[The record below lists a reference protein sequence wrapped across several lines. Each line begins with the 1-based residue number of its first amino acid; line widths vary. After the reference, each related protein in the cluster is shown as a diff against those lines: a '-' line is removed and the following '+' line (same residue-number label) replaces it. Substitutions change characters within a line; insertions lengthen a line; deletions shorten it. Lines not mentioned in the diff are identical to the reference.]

1 MDFFKK
7 FKEYTRKVNEIEYS
21 ISNNKKEFIEI
32 YERNLAL
39 EKEIVQRTQ
48 ELDQANKAFLTL
60 KHVWELLNSAEPL
73 SSVLQKLVNSLH
85 GEMGYIN
92 STILQLCNDEKGKY
106 YKVKAYSDSPILKK
120 LENFLAEKNIDIH
133 EYHLKYDKNML
144 ITQALEERNI
154 LSSQAYL
161 EVINSLLYDFTPEN
175 REEINKLG
183 VSKSIICIPLYPSN
197 VPFGVMMIF
206 SPRSEV
212 TDKELNFLTLFAN
225 QVEMAITIANLF
237 ETLKKEAVTD
247 SLTELYNRRYF
258 NQALQKEAERAQRL
272 HQPFSLISLDL
283 DYLKKIN
290 DTYGHFFGDLAIK
303 TIANILKKNARS
315 IDVPARL
322 GGEEFSVLLPGVDSS
337 GAMIAAER
345 IRAAIEAQEL
355 DTIGHITASV
365 GVGTFPEHSIKL
377 DELLDMTDQAMYKS
391 KINGRNRVTM
401 AKAVDDEAEW
411 HEVAFGAFMDILT
424 KQKVPIPDKI
434 AKEVTSKLKSI
445 NTVETK
451 DTLFSVADTLAQ
463 IYNAH
468 YQRGLTKAKVSMAIE
483 LAKKMELSKEDI
495 DKLKI
500 AMMLY
505 DIGKLMIPEEILN
518 KKEPLTDEEKQKI
531 KEHPLIAA
539 RTILKPITAIADIV
553 PIIEAHHENWDGTG
567 YPQKLS
573 GEDIPIS
580 SQIIL
585 LIDAYFALTQ
595 SRPYRIARS
604 KDEAVEIIRL
614 ESGKK
619 WNEKL
624 VDEFVGLVNEKKQE
638 KNKDQ
643 I

>member
-1 MDFFKK
+1 MDFLKK
-7 FKEYTRKVNEIEYS
+7 IKDYANKVNEIEYS

-60 KHVWELLNSAEPL
+60 KHVWELMNSSEPL
-73 SSVLQKLVNSLH
+73 STVLQKLVNSLH

-106 YKVKAYSDSPILKK
+106 FKVKAFSESPIFSKLK
-120 LENFLAEKNIDIH
+120 EFLSEKNIDIH
-133 EYHLKYDKNML
+133 EYHLKYDPKMI
-144 ITQALEERNI
+144 ITKAMEEKSI
-154 LSSQAYL
+154 LSSREYL
-161 EVINSLLYDFTPEN
+161 ETINTLLYDFKDEQK
-175 REEINKLG
+175 EIINKLG
-183 VSKSIICIPLYPSN
+183 VSKNIIAIPLYPSN
-197 VPFGVMMIF
+197 NPFGVMMVF
-206 SPRSEV
+206 SPREDV
-212 TDKELNFLTLFAN
+212 TDKELNFLSLFAN

-237 ETLKKEAVTD
+237 ENLKKEAVTD

-272 HQPFSLISLDL
+272 HQPFSIISLDL

-290 DTYGHFFGDLAIK
+290 DTYGHFFGDLAIR
-303 TIANILKKNARS
+303 TIADILKKNARS
-315 IDVPARL
+315 IDIPARL

-391 KINGRNRVTM
+391 KINGRNRVTL
-401 AKAVDDEAEW
+401 AKAVDDETEW

-424 KQKVPIPDKI
+424 KQKIPIPDQI
-434 AKEVTSKLKSI
+434 AKEITSKLKSI
-445 NTVETK
+445 NTSETK
-451 DTLFSVADTLAQ
+451 STLFSVADTLAQ
-463 IYNAH
+463 TYNMH
-468 YQRGLTKAKVSMAIE
+468 YKRGLTKAKVSMAID
-483 LAKKMELSKEDI
+483 LARKMELSKEDI

-539 RTILKPITAIADIV
+539 RTILQPISAVADIV

-567 YPQKLS
+567 YPNKLS
-573 GEDIPIS
+573 GDNIPIS

-585 LIDAYFALTQ
+585 LIDSYFALTQ
-595 SRPYRIARS
+595 SRPYRVARS
-604 KDEAVEIIRL
+604 KDEALEIIKL

-624 VDEFVGLVNEKKQE
+624 VEKFVDTINESKQE
-638 KNKDQ
+638 S
-643 I
+643 

>member
-1 MDFFKK
+1 MDLFKK

-21 ISNNKKEFIEI
+21 ISSNKKEFIEI

-60 KHVWELLNSAEPL
+60 KHVWELMNSSEPL

-92 STILQLCNDEKGKY
+92 STILQVCDDEKGKY
-106 YKVKAYSDSPILKK
+106 FKIKAFSQSPILKK
-120 LENFLAEKNIDIH
+120 LIHFLSQKNIEIH
-133 EYHLKYDKNML
+133 EYHLKYDPKML
-144 ITQALEERNI
+144 ITKAIEEKTI
-154 LSSQAYL
+154 LYTKDYL
-161 EVINSLLYDFTPEN
+161 EVINCLLYDFSPEN
-175 REEINKLG
+175 IEVINKLG
-183 VSKSIICIPLYPSN
+183 VSKNVICIPLSPSN
-197 VPFGVMMIF
+197 VPFGVMMVF
-206 SPRSEV
+206 SPRDEV
-212 TDKELNFLTLFAN
+212 TEKELNFLALFAN

-237 ETLKKEAVTD
+237 ENLKKEAVTD

-290 DTYGHFFGDLAIK
+290 DTYGHFFGDLAIR
-303 TIANILKKNARS
+303 TIADILKKNARS

-345 IRAAIEAQEL
+345 IRTAIESQEL

-365 GVGTFPEHSIKL
+365 GVATFPEHSIKL
-377 DELLDMTDQAMYKS
+377 DELLDMADQAMYKS
-391 KINGRNRVTM
+391 KINGRNRVTI
-401 AKAVDDEAEW
+401 ARGSDDEAGW

-434 AKEVTSKLKSI
+434 AKEITSKLKSI
-445 NTVETK
+445 DITDTK

-463 IYNAH
+463 TYNMH
-468 YQRGLTKAKVSMAIE
+468 YKRGITKQKVSLAIE
-483 LAKKMELSKEDI
+483 LARKMELSKEDI
-495 DKLKI
+495 DRLKI

-518 KKEPLTDEEKQKI
+518 KKEPLTDEEKKKI

-539 RTILKPITAIADIV
+539 RKILQPISSIADIV

-567 YPQKLS
+567 YPKKLS
-573 GEDIPIS
+573 GEKIPVS

-595 SRPYRIARS
+595 NRPYRVARS
-604 KDEAVEIIRL
+604 QNEALEIIKL
-614 ESGKK
+614 ETGKK

-624 VDEFVGLVNEKKQE
+624 VDEFVRLMNEHKQP
-638 KNKDQ
+638 K
-643 I
+643 

>member
-1 MDFFKK
+1 VDA
-7 FKEYTRKVNEIEYS
+7 Y
-21 ISNNKKEFIEI
+21 
-32 YERNLAL
+32 LDAL

-60 KHVWELLNSAEPL
+60 KHVWELMNSSEPL

-92 STILQLCNDEKGKY
+92 STILQVCNDEKGKY
-106 YKVKAYSDSPILKK
+106 YKVKAFSESPIFKK
-120 LENFLAEKNIDIH
+120 LIGFLNEKNIDIH
-133 EYHLKYDKNML
+133 EYHLKYDPKML
-144 ITQALEERNI
+144 ITRAIEEKSI
-154 LSSQAYL
+154 LYTKDYL
-161 EVINSLLYDFTPEN
+161 EVINNLLYDFKPEHK
-175 REEINKLG
+175 EMINKLG
-183 VSKSIICIPLYPSN
+183 VSKSVICIPLSPSN
-197 VPFGVMMIF
+197 SPFGVMMVF
-206 SPRSEV
+206 SPREDV

-237 ETLKKEAVTD
+237 ENLKKEAVTD

-290 DTYGHFFGDLAIK
+290 DTYGHFFGDLAIR
-303 TIANILKKNARS
+303 TIADILKKNARS

-391 KINGRNRVTM
+391 KINGRNRVTI
-401 AKAVDDEAEW
+401 AKSADDEAEW

-424 KQKVPIPDKI
+424 KQKVPIPNKI
-434 AKEVTSKLKSI
+434 AKEITSKLKSI
-445 NTVETK
+445 STIETK
-451 DTLFSVADTLAQ
+451 DTLFSVADTIAQ
-463 IYNAH
+463 TYNNH
-468 YQRGLTKAKVSMAIE
+468 YKRGLTKAKVSMAIE
-483 LAKKMELSKEDI
+483 LARKMELTKEDI

-518 KKEPLTDEEKQKI
+518 KKEPLTNEEKQQI

-539 RTILKPITAIADIV
+539 RKILKPITAVADIV

-573 GEDIPIS
+573 GDEIPVS

-595 SRPYRIARS
+595 SRPYRVARS
-604 KDEAVEIIRL
+604 KDEAIEIIRL
-614 ESGKK
+614 EAGKK

-624 VDEFVGLVNEKKQE
+624 VEEFVGLMNEHKQPQ
-638 KNKDQ
+638 D
-643 I
+643 

>member
-1 MDFFKK
+1 M
-7 FKEYTRKVNEIEYS
+7 
-21 ISNNKKEFIEI
+21 
-32 YERNLAL
+32 
-39 EKEIVQRTQ
+39 QRTQ

-60 KHVWELLNSAEPL
+60 KHVWELMNSSEPL

-92 STILQLCNDEKGKY
+92 STILQVCNDDKGKY
-106 YKVKAYSDSPILKK
+106 YKVKAFSESPIFKK
-120 LENFLAEKNIDIH
+120 LIGFLNEKNIDIH
-133 EYHLKYDKNML
+133 EYHLKYDPRML
-144 ITQALEERNI
+144 ITRAIEEKSI
-154 LSSQAYL
+154 LYTKDYL
-161 EVINSLLYDFTPEN
+161 EVINNLLYDFKPEHK
-175 REEINKLG
+175 EMINKLG
-183 VSKSIICIPLYPSN
+183 VSKSVICIPLSPSN
-197 VPFGVMMIF
+197 SPFGVMMVF
-206 SPRSEV
+206 SPREDV

-237 ETLKKEAVTD
+237 ENLKKEAVTD

-290 DTYGHFFGDLAIK
+290 DTYGHFFGDLAIR
-303 TIANILKKNARS
+303 TIADILKKNARS

-401 AKAVDDEAEW
+401 AKSADDEAEW

-424 KQKVPIPDKI
+424 KQKVPIPNKI
-434 AKEVTSKLKSI
+434 AKEITSKLKSI
-445 NTVETK
+445 STIETK
-451 DTLFSVADTLAQ
+451 DTLFSVADTIAQ
-463 IYNAH
+463 TYNNH
-468 YQRGLTKAKVSMAIE
+468 YKRGLTKAKVSMAIE
-483 LAKKMELSKEDI
+483 LARKMELTKEDI

-505 DIGKLMIPEEILN
+505 DIGKLMIPEKILN
-518 KKEPLTDEEKQKI
+518 KKEPLTDEEKQQI

-539 RTILKPITAIADIV
+539 RKILKPITAVADIV

-573 GEDIPIS
+573 GDEIPVS

-595 SRPYRIARS
+595 SRPYRVARS
-604 KDEAVEIIRL
+604 KDEAIEIIRL
-614 ESGKK
+614 EAGKK

-624 VDEFVGLVNEKKQE
+624 VEEFVGLMNEHKQPQ
-638 KNKDQ
+638 D
-643 I
+643 

>member
-1 MDFFKK
+1 MDLFKK
-7 FKEYTRKVNEIEYS
+7 FKDYTRKVNEIEYS

-60 KHVWELLNSAEPL
+60 KHVWELMNSSEPL

-92 STILQLCNDEKGKY
+92 STILQVCNDDKGKY
-106 YKVKAYSDSPILKK
+106 YKVKAFSESPIFKK
-120 LENFLAEKNIDIH
+120 LIGFLNEKNIDIH
-133 EYHLKYDKNML
+133 EYHLKYDPRML
-144 ITQALEERNI
+144 ITRAIEEKSI
-154 LSSQAYL
+154 LYTKDYL
-161 EVINSLLYDFTPEN
+161 EVINNLLYDFKPEHK
-175 REEINKLG
+175 EMINKLG
-183 VSKSIICIPLYPSN
+183 VSKSVICIPLSPSN
-197 VPFGVMMIF
+197 SPFGVMMVF
-206 SPRSEV
+206 SPREDV

-237 ETLKKEAVTD
+237 ENLKKEAVTD

-290 DTYGHFFGDLAIK
+290 DTYGHFFGDLAIR
-303 TIANILKKNARS
+303 TIADILKKNARS

-355 DTIGHITASV
+355 YTIGHITASV

-401 AKAVDDEAEW
+401 AKSADDEAEW

-424 KQKVPIPDKI
+424 KQKVPIPNKI
-434 AKEVTSKLKSI
+434 AKEITSKLKSI
-445 NTVETK
+445 STIETK
-451 DTLFSVADTLAQ
+451 DTLFSVADTIAQ
-463 IYNAH
+463 TYNNH
-468 YQRGLTKAKVSMAIE
+468 YKRGLTKAKVSMAIE
-483 LAKKMELSKEDI
+483 LARKMELTKEDI

-518 KKEPLTDEEKQKI
+518 KKEPLTDEEKQQI

-539 RTILKPITAIADIV
+539 RKILKPITAVADIV

-573 GEDIPIS
+573 GDEIPVS

-595 SRPYRIARS
+595 SRPYRVARS
-604 KDEAVEIIRL
+604 KDEAIEIIRL
-614 ESGKK
+614 EAGKK

-624 VDEFVGLVNEKKQE
+624 VEEFVGLMNEHKQPQ
-638 KNKDQ
+638 D
-643 I
+643 

>member
-175 REEINKLG
+175 IVEINKLG

-237 ETLKKEAVTD
+237 ENLKKEAVTD

-401 AKAVDDEAEW
+401 AKAMDDEAEW

-468 YQRGLTKAKVSMAIE
+468 YQRGLTKAKVSMAIG

-567 YPQKLS
+567 YPQMLS

>member
-1 MDFFKK
+1 MDLFKK
-7 FKEYTRKVNEIEYS
+7 IKEYTRKVNEIEYS

-60 KHVWELLNSAEPL
+60 KHVWELMNSSEPL
-73 SSVLQKLVNSLH
+73 STVLQKLVNSLH

-92 STILQLCNDEKGKY
+92 STILQVCDDEKGKY
-106 YKVKAYSDSPILKK
+106 YKIRAFSESPIFKK
-120 LENFLAEKNIDIH
+120 LVRFLNEKNMDIY
-133 EYHLKYDKNML
+133 EYHLKYDSSML
-144 ITQALEERNI
+144 ITRAIEEKNI
-154 LSSQAYL
+154 VYSKEYL
-161 EVINSLLYDFTPEN
+161 EVINNLLYDFNDDHKAT
-175 REEINKLG
+175 INKLG
-183 VSKSIICIPLYPSN
+183 VSKNVICIPLFPSN
-197 VPFGVMMIF
+197 NAFGVMMVF
-206 SPRSEV
+206 SPRDEV
-212 TDKELNFLTLFAN
+212 TEKELNFLSLFAN

-237 ETLKKEAVTD
+237 ENLKKEAVTD

-290 DTYGHFFGDLAIK
+290 DTYGHFFGDLAIR
-303 TIANILKKNARS
+303 TISDILKKNARS

-322 GGEEFSVLLPGVDSS
+322 GGEEFSILLPGVDST

-345 IRAAIEAQEL
+345 IRSAIEAQEL

-365 GVGTFPEHSIKL
+365 GVATFPEHSIKL
-377 DELLDMTDQAMYKS
+377 DELLDMADQAMYKS

-401 AKAVDDEAEW
+401 AKNVDDEAEW

-424 KQKVPIPDKI
+424 KQKVPIPNKI
-434 AKEVTSKLKSI
+434 AKEITSKLKSI

-451 DTLFSVADTLAQ
+451 STLFSVADALAQ
-463 IYNAH
+463 TYNNH
-468 YQRGLTKAKVSMAIE
+468 YKRGVTKSKVSMAID
-483 LAKKMELSKEDI
+483 LAKKMELPKENI

-500 AMMLY
+500 AMLLY
-505 DIGKLMIPEEILN
+505 DIGKLMIPDDILN
-518 KKEPLTDEEKQKI
+518 KKTPLTEEEKEKI
-531 KEHPLIAA
+531 EEHPLIAA
-539 RTILKPITAIADIV
+539 RKILQPISAISDIV

-567 YPQKLS
+567 YPNKLS
-573 GEDIPIS
+573 GEEIPVS

-585 LIDAYFALTQ
+585 LIDAYYALTQ
-595 SRPYRIARS
+595 NRPYRVAHTKS
-604 KDEAVEIIRL
+604 EAVEIIKL

-624 VDEFVGLVNEKKQE
+624 VEQFVDLMNESKQ
-638 KNKDQ
+638 Q
-643 I
+643 TR

>member
-1 MDFFKK
+1 MDLFKK
-7 FKEYTRKVNEIEYS
+7 FKDYTRKVNEIEYS

-60 KHVWELLNSAEPL
+60 KHVWELMNSSEPL

-92 STILQLCNDEKGKY
+92 STILQVCNDDKGKY
-106 YKVKAYSDSPILKK
+106 YKVKAFSESPIFKK
-120 LENFLAEKNIDIH
+120 LIGFLNEKNIDIH
-133 EYHLKYDKNML
+133 EYHLKYDPRML
-144 ITQALEERNI
+144 ITRAIEEKSI
-154 LSSQAYL
+154 LYTKDYL
-161 EVINSLLYDFTPEN
+161 EVINNLLYDFKPEHK
-175 REEINKLG
+175 EMINKLG
-183 VSKSIICIPLYPSN
+183 VSKSVICIPLSPSN
-197 VPFGVMMIF
+197 SPFGVMMVF
-206 SPRSEV
+206 SPREDV

-237 ETLKKEAVTD
+237 ENLKKEAVTD

-290 DTYGHFFGDLAIK
+290 DTYGHFFGDLAIR
-303 TIANILKKNARS
+303 TIADILKKNARS

-401 AKAVDDEAEW
+401 AKSADDEAEW

-424 KQKVPIPDKI
+424 KQKVPIPNKI
-434 AKEVTSKLKSI
+434 AKEITSKLKSI
-445 NTVETK
+445 STIETK
-451 DTLFSVADTLAQ
+451 DTLFSVADTIAQ
-463 IYNAH
+463 TYNNH
-468 YQRGLTKAKVSMAIE
+468 YKRGLTKAKVSMAIE
-483 LAKKMELSKEDI
+483 LARKMELTKEDI

-518 KKEPLTDEEKQKI
+518 KKEPLTDEEKQQI

-539 RTILKPITAIADIV
+539 RKILKPITAVADIV

-573 GEDIPIS
+573 GDEIPVS

-595 SRPYRIARS
+595 SRPYRVARS
-604 KDEAVEIIRL
+604 KDEAIEIIRL
-614 ESGKK
+614 EAGKK

-624 VDEFVGLVNEKKQE
+624 VEEFVGLMNEHKQPQ
-638 KNKDQ
+638 D
-643 I
+643 

>member
-1 MDFFKK
+1 MDLFKK

-60 KHVWELLNSAEPL
+60 KHVWELMNSSEPL
-73 SSVLQKLVNSLH
+73 STVLQKLVNSLH

-92 STILQLCNDEKGKY
+92 STILQVCNDEKGKY
-106 YKVKAYSDSPILKK
+106 YRVKAFSESPIFKTIVEL
-120 LENFLAEKNIDIH
+120 LEEKNIDIY
-133 EYHLKYDKNML
+133 EYHLKYDHKML
-144 ITQALEERNI
+144 ITRAIEEKSI
-154 LSSQAYL
+154 LYTGNYL
-161 EVINSLLYDFTPEN
+161 DEINTLLYDFKQEHI
-175 REEINKLG
+175 EGINKLG
-183 VSKSIICIPLYPSN
+183 VSKNIICIPLNPSN
-197 VPFGVMMIF
+197 TPFGVMMVF
-206 SPRSEV
+206 SPREDV
-212 TDKELNFLTLFAN
+212 TDKELNFLSLFAN

-237 ETLKKEAVTD
+237 ENLKKEAVTD

-272 HQPFSLISLDL
+272 HQPFSIISLDL

-290 DTYGHFFGDLAIK
+290 DTYGHFFGDLAIR
-303 TIANILKKNARS
+303 TIADILKKNARS

-345 IRAAIEAQEL
+345 IRAAIEAQPL

-377 DELLDMTDQAMYKS
+377 DELLDLTDQAMYKS
-391 KINGRNRVTM
+391 KINGRNRVTLV
-401 AKAVDDEAEW
+401 KNTDTETEW

-424 KQKVPIPDKI
+424 KQKVPIPNKI
-434 AKEVTSKLKSI
+434 AKEITSKLKSI
-445 NTVETK
+445 STTETK

-463 IYNAH
+463 TYNAH
-468 YQRGLTKAKVSMAIE
+468 YKRGITKSKVSTAIK
-483 LAKKMELSKEDI
+483 LAKKLELSKEDI

-505 DIGKLMIPEEILN
+505 DIGKLLIPEEILN
-518 KKEPLTDEEKQKI
+518 KKEPLTEEEKQKI
-531 KEHPLIAA
+531 KEHPIIAA
-539 RTILKPITAIADIV
+539 RKILQPIGGISDII
-553 PIIEAHHENWDGTG
+553 PIIEAHHENWDGSG
-567 YPQKLS
+567 YPNKLS
-573 GEDIPIS
+573 GGEIPIS

-585 LIDAYFALTQ
+585 LVDAYFALTQ

-604 KDEAVEIIRL
+604 KDEALEIIRL
-614 ESGKK
+614 EAGKK
-619 WNEKL
+619 WSEKL
-624 VDEFVGLVNEKKQE
+624 VDEFVGVLNESKQSR
-638 KNKDQ
+638 
-643 I
+643 

>member
-1 MDFFKK
+1 MDLFKK
-7 FKEYTRKVNEIEYS
+7 FKDYTRKVNEIEYS

-60 KHVWELLNSAEPL
+60 KHVWELMNSSEPL

-92 STILQLCNDEKGKY
+92 STILQVCNDEKGKY
-106 YKVKAYSDSPILKK
+106 YKVKAFSESPIFKK
-120 LENFLAEKNIDIH
+120 LIGFLNEKNIDIH
-133 EYHLKYDKNML
+133 EYHLKYDPKML
-144 ITQALEERNI
+144 ITRAIEEKSI
-154 LSSQAYL
+154 LYTKDYL
-161 EVINSLLYDFTPEN
+161 EVINNLLYDFKPEHK
-175 REEINKLG
+175 EMINKLG
-183 VSKSIICIPLYPSN
+183 VSKSVICIPLSPSN
-197 VPFGVMMIF
+197 SPFGVMMVF
-206 SPRSEV
+206 SPREDV

-237 ETLKKEAVTD
+237 ENLKKEAVTD

-290 DTYGHFFGDLAIK
+290 DTYGHFFGDLAIR
-303 TIANILKKNARS
+303 TIADILKKNARS

-401 AKAVDDEAEW
+401 AKSADDEAEW

-424 KQKVPIPDKI
+424 KQKVPIPNKI
-434 AKEVTSKLKSI
+434 AKEITSKLKSI
-445 NTVETK
+445 STIETK
-451 DTLFSVADTLAQ
+451 DTLFSVADTIAQ
-463 IYNAH
+463 TYNNH
-468 YQRGLTKAKVSMAIE
+468 YKRGLTKAKVSMAIE
-483 LAKKMELSKEDI
+483 LARKMELTKEDI

-505 DIGKLMIPEEILN
+505 DIGKLMIPEKILN
-518 KKEPLTDEEKQKI
+518 KKEPLTDEEKQQI

-539 RTILKPITAIADIV
+539 RKILKPITAVADIV

-573 GEDIPIS
+573 GDEIPVS

-595 SRPYRIARS
+595 SRPYRVARS
-604 KDEAVEIIRL
+604 KDEAIEIIRL
-614 ESGKK
+614 EAGKK

-624 VDEFVGLVNEKKQE
+624 VEEFVGLMNEHKQPQ
-638 KNKDQ
+638 D
-643 I
+643 

>member
-1 MDFFKK
+1 MDFLKK
-7 FKEYTRKVNEIEYS
+7 IKDYANKVNEIEYS

-60 KHVWELLNSAEPL
+60 KHVWELMNSSEPL
-73 SSVLQKLVNSLH
+73 STVLQKLVNSLH

-106 YKVKAYSDSPILKK
+106 FKVKAFSESPIFNKLK
-120 LENFLAEKNIDIH
+120 EFLSEKNIDIH
-133 EYHLKYDKNML
+133 EYHLKYDPKMI
-144 ITQALEERNI
+144 ITKAMEEKSI
-154 LSSQAYL
+154 LSSREYL
-161 EVINSLLYDFTPEN
+161 ETINTLLYDFKDEQK
-175 REEINKLG
+175 EIINKLG
-183 VSKSIICIPLYPSN
+183 VSKNIIAIPLYPSN
-197 VPFGVMMIF
+197 NPFGVMMVF
-206 SPRSEV
+206 SPREDV
-212 TDKELNFLTLFAN
+212 TDKELNFLSLFAN

-237 ETLKKEAVTD
+237 ENLKKEAVTD

-272 HQPFSLISLDL
+272 HQPFSIISLDL

-290 DTYGHFFGDLAIK
+290 DTYGHFFGDLAIR
-303 TIANILKKNARS
+303 TIADILKKNARS
-315 IDVPARL
+315 IDIPARL

-391 KINGRNRVTM
+391 KINGRNRVTL
-401 AKAVDDEAEW
+401 AKAVDDETEW

-424 KQKVPIPDKI
+424 KQKIPIPDQI
-434 AKEVTSKLKSI
+434 AKEITSKLKSI
-445 NTVETK
+445 NTSETK
-451 DTLFSVADTLAQ
+451 STLFSVADALAQ
-463 IYNAH
+463 TYNMH
-468 YQRGLTKAKVSMAIE
+468 YKRGLTKAKVSMAID
-483 LAKKMELSKEDI
+483 LARKMELSKEDI

-539 RTILKPITAIADIV
+539 RTILQPISAVADIV

-567 YPQKLS
+567 YPNKLS
-573 GEDIPIS
+573 GDNIPIS

-585 LIDAYFALTQ
+585 LIDSYFALTQ
-595 SRPYRIARS
+595 SRPYRVARS
-604 KDEAVEIIRL
+604 KDEALEIIKL

-624 VDEFVGLVNEKKQE
+624 VEKFVDTINESKQE
-638 KNKDQ
+638 S
-643 I
+643 

>member
-1 MDFFKK
+1 MDLFKK
-7 FKEYTRKVNEIEYS
+7 FKDYTRKVNEIEYS

-60 KHVWELLNSAEPL
+60 KHVWELMNSSEPL

-92 STILQLCNDEKGKY
+92 STILQVCNDDKGKY
-106 YKVKAYSDSPILKK
+106 YKVKAFSESPIFKK
-120 LENFLAEKNIDIH
+120 LIGFLNEKNIDIH
-133 EYHLKYDKNML
+133 EYHLKYDPKML
-144 ITQALEERNI
+144 ITRAIEEKSI
-154 LSSQAYL
+154 LYTKDYL
-161 EVINSLLYDFTPEN
+161 EVINNLLYDFKPEHK
-175 REEINKLG
+175 EMINKLG
-183 VSKSIICIPLYPSN
+183 VSKSVICIPLSPSN
-197 VPFGVMMIF
+197 SPFGVMMVF
-206 SPRSEV
+206 SPREDV

-237 ETLKKEAVTD
+237 ENLKKEAVTD

-290 DTYGHFFGDLAIK
+290 DTYGHFFGDLAIR
-303 TIANILKKNARS
+303 TIADILKKNARS

-401 AKAVDDEAEW
+401 AKSADDEAEW

-424 KQKVPIPDKI
+424 KQKVPIPNKI
-434 AKEVTSKLKSI
+434 AKEITSKLKSI
-445 NTVETK
+445 STIETK
-451 DTLFSVADTLAQ
+451 DTLFSVADTIAQ
-463 IYNAH
+463 TYNNH
-468 YQRGLTKAKVSMAIE
+468 YKRGLTKAKVSMAIE
-483 LAKKMELSKEDI
+483 LARKMELTKEDI

-518 KKEPLTDEEKQKI
+518 KKEPLTDEEKQQI

-539 RTILKPITAIADIV
+539 RKILKPITAVADIV

-573 GEDIPIS
+573 GDEIPVS

-595 SRPYRIARS
+595 SRPYRVARS
-604 KDEAVEIIRL
+604 KDEAIEIIRL
-614 ESGKK
+614 EAGKK

-624 VDEFVGLVNEKKQE
+624 VEEFVGLMNEHKQPQ
-638 KNKDQ
+638 D
-643 I
+643 

>member
-1 MDFFKK
+1 MDLFKK
-7 FKEYTRKVNEIEYS
+7 FKDYTRKVNEIEYS

-60 KHVWELLNSAEPL
+60 KHVWELMNSSEPL

-92 STILQLCNDEKGKY
+92 STILQVCNDDKGKY
-106 YKVKAYSDSPILKK
+106 YKVKAFSESPIFKK
-120 LENFLAEKNIDIH
+120 LIGFLNKKNIDIH
-133 EYHLKYDKNML
+133 EYHLKYDPRML
-144 ITQALEERNI
+144 ITRAIEEKSI
-154 LSSQAYL
+154 LYTKDYL
-161 EVINSLLYDFTPEN
+161 EVINNLLYDFKPEDK
-175 REEINKLG
+175 EMINKLG
-183 VSKSIICIPLYPSN
+183 VSKSVICIPLSPSN
-197 VPFGVMMIF
+197 SPFGVMMVF
-206 SPRSEV
+206 SPREDV

-237 ETLKKEAVTD
+237 ENLKKEAVTD

-290 DTYGHFFGDLAIK
+290 DTYGHFFGDLAIR
-303 TIANILKKNARS
+303 TIADILKKNARS

-401 AKAVDDEAEW
+401 AKSADDEAEW

-424 KQKVPIPDKI
+424 KQKVPIPNKI
-434 AKEVTSKLKSI
+434 AKEITSKLKSI
-445 NTVETK
+445 STIETK
-451 DTLFSVADTLAQ
+451 DTLFSVADTIAQ
-463 IYNAH
+463 TYNNH
-468 YQRGLTKAKVSMAIE
+468 YKRGLTKTKVSMAIE
-483 LAKKMELSKEDI
+483 LARKMELTKEDI

-505 DIGKLMIPEEILN
+505 DIGKLMIPEKILN
-518 KKEPLTDEEKQKI
+518 KKEPLTDEEKQQI

-539 RTILKPITAIADIV
+539 RKILKPITAVADIV

-573 GEDIPIS
+573 GDEIPVS

-595 SRPYRIARS
+595 SRPYRVARS
-604 KDEAVEIIRL
+604 KDEAIEIIRL
-614 ESGKK
+614 EAGKK

-624 VDEFVGLVNEKKQE
+624 VEEFVGLMNEHKQPQ
-638 KNKDQ
+638 D
-643 I
+643 

>member
-1 MDFFKK
+1 MDLFKK
-7 FKEYTRKVNEIEYS
+7 FKDYTRKVNEIEYS

-60 KHVWELLNSAEPL
+60 KHVWELMNSSEPL

-92 STILQLCNDEKGKY
+92 STILQVCNDDKGKY
-106 YKVKAYSDSPILKK
+106 YKVKAFSESPIFKK
-120 LENFLAEKNIDIH
+120 LIGFLNEKNIDIH
-133 EYHLKYDKNML
+133 EYHLKYDPRML
-144 ITQALEERNI
+144 ITRAIEEKSI
-154 LSSQAYL
+154 LYTKDYL
-161 EVINSLLYDFTPEN
+161 EVINNLLYDFKPEDK
-175 REEINKLG
+175 EMINKLG
-183 VSKSIICIPLYPSN
+183 VSKSVICIPLSPSN
-197 VPFGVMMIF
+197 SPFGVMMVF
-206 SPRSEV
+206 SPREDV

-237 ETLKKEAVTD
+237 ENLKKEAVTD

-290 DTYGHFFGDLAIK
+290 DTYGHFFGDLAIR
-303 TIANILKKNARS
+303 TIADILKKNARS

-401 AKAVDDEAEW
+401 AKSADDEAEW

-424 KQKVPIPDKI
+424 KQKVPIPNKI
-434 AKEVTSKLKSI
+434 AKEITSKLKSI
-445 NTVETK
+445 STIETK
-451 DTLFSVADTLAQ
+451 DTLFSVADTIAQ
-463 IYNAH
+463 TYNNH
-468 YQRGLTKAKVSMAIE
+468 YKRGLTKTKVSMAIE
-483 LAKKMELSKEDI
+483 LARKMELTKEDI

-505 DIGKLMIPEEILN
+505 DIGKLMIPEKILN
-518 KKEPLTDEEKQKI
+518 KKEPLTDEEKQQI

-539 RTILKPITAIADIV
+539 RKILKPITAVADIV

-573 GEDIPIS
+573 GDEIPVS

-595 SRPYRIARS
+595 SRPYRVARS
-604 KDEAVEIIRL
+604 KDEAIEIIRL
-614 ESGKK
+614 EAGKK

-624 VDEFVGLVNEKKQE
+624 VEEFVGLMNEHKQPQ
-638 KNKDQ
+638 D
-643 I
+643 

>member
-1 MDFFKK
+1 MDLFKK
-7 FKEYTRKVNEIEYS
+7 FKDYTRKVNEIEYS

-48 ELDQANKAFLTL
+48 ELDLANKAFLTL
-60 KHVWELLNSAEPL
+60 KHVWELMNSSEPL

-92 STILQLCNDEKGKY
+92 STILQVCNDDKGKY
-106 YKVKAYSDSPILKK
+106 YKVKAFSESPIFKK
-120 LENFLAEKNIDIH
+120 LIGFLNEKNIDIH
-133 EYHLKYDKNML
+133 EYHLKYDPKML
-144 ITQALEERNI
+144 ITRAIEEKSI
-154 LSSQAYL
+154 LYTKDYL
-161 EVINSLLYDFTPEN
+161 EVINNLLYDFKPEHK
-175 REEINKLG
+175 EMINKLG
-183 VSKSIICIPLYPSN
+183 VSKSVICIPLSPSN
-197 VPFGVMMIF
+197 SPFGVMMVF
-206 SPRSEV
+206 SPREDV

-237 ETLKKEAVTD
+237 ENLKKEAVTD

-290 DTYGHFFGDLAIK
+290 DTYGHFFGDLAIR
-303 TIANILKKNARS
+303 TIADILKKNARS

-401 AKAVDDEAEW
+401 AKSADDEAEW

-424 KQKVPIPDKI
+424 KQKVPIPNKI
-434 AKEVTSKLKSI
+434 AKEITSKLKSI
-445 NTVETK
+445 STIETK
-451 DTLFSVADTLAQ
+451 DTLFSVADTIAQ
-463 IYNAH
+463 TYNNH
-468 YQRGLTKAKVSMAIE
+468 YKRGLTKAKVSMAIE
-483 LAKKMELSKEDI
+483 LARKMELSKEDI

-518 KKEPLTDEEKQKI
+518 KKEPLTDEEKQQI

-539 RTILKPITAIADIV
+539 RKILKPITAVADIV

-573 GEDIPIS
+573 GDEIPVS

-595 SRPYRIARS
+595 SRPYRVARS
-604 KDEAVEIIRL
+604 KDEAIEIIRL
-614 ESGKK
+614 EAGKK

-624 VDEFVGLVNEKKQE
+624 VEEFVGLMNEHKQPQ
-638 KNKDQ
+638 D
-643 I
+643 

>member
-237 ETLKKEAVTD
+237 ENLKKEAVTD

-401 AKAVDDEAEW
+401 AKAMDDEAEW

>member
-1 MDFFKK
+1 MM
-7 FKEYTRKVNEIEYS
+7 TR
-21 ISNNKKEFIEI
+21 
-32 YERNLAL
+32 A
-39 EKEIVQRTQ
+39 
-48 ELDQANKAFLTL
+48 
-60 KHVWELLNSAEPL
+60 
-73 SSVLQKLVNSLH
+73 
-85 GEMGYIN
+85 
-92 STILQLCNDEKGKY
+92 KY
-106 YKVKAYSDSPILKK
+106 YKVKAFSESPIFKK
-120 LENFLAEKNIDIH
+120 LIGFLNEKNIDIH
-133 EYHLKYDKNML
+133 EYHLKYDPKML
-144 ITQALEERNI
+144 ITRAIEEKSI
-154 LSSQAYL
+154 LYTKDYL
-161 EVINSLLYDFTPEN
+161 EVINNLLYDFKPEHK
-175 REEINKLG
+175 EMINKLG
-183 VSKSIICIPLYPSN
+183 VSKSVICIPLSPSN
-197 VPFGVMMIF
+197 SPFGVMMVF
-206 SPRSEV
+206 SPREDV

-237 ETLKKEAVTD
+237 ENLKKEAVTD

-290 DTYGHFFGDLAIK
+290 DTYGHFFGDLAIR
-303 TIANILKKNARS
+303 TIADILKKNARS

-401 AKAVDDEAEW
+401 AKSADDEAEW

-424 KQKVPIPDKI
+424 KQKVPIPNKI
-434 AKEVTSKLKSI
+434 AKEITSKLKSI
-445 NTVETK
+445 STIETK
-451 DTLFSVADTLAQ
+451 DTLFSVADTIAQ
-463 IYNAH
+463 TYNNH
-468 YQRGLTKAKVSMAIE
+468 YKRGLTKAKVSMAIE
-483 LAKKMELSKEDI
+483 LARKMELTKEDI

-518 KKEPLTDEEKQKI
+518 KKEPLTDEEKQQI

-539 RTILKPITAIADIV
+539 RKILKPITAVADIV

-573 GEDIPIS
+573 GDEIPVS

-595 SRPYRIARS
+595 SRPYRVARS
-604 KDEAVEIIRL
+604 KDEAIEIIRL
-614 ESGKK
+614 EAGKK

-624 VDEFVGLVNEKKQE
+624 VEEFVGLMNEHKQPQ
-638 KNKDQ
+638 D
-643 I
+643 

>member
-1 MDFFKK
+1 MDLFKK
-7 FKEYTRKVNEIEYS
+7 FKDYTRKVNEIEYS

-60 KHVWELLNSAEPL
+60 KHVWELMNSSEPL

-92 STILQLCNDEKGKY
+92 STILQVCNDDKGKY
-106 YKVKAYSDSPILKK
+106 YKVKAFSESPIFKK
-120 LENFLAEKNIDIH
+120 LIGFLNEKNIDIH
-133 EYHLKYDKNML
+133 EYHLKYDPRML
-144 ITQALEERNI
+144 ITRAIEEKSI
-154 LSSQAYL
+154 LYTKDYL
-161 EVINSLLYDFTPEN
+161 EVINNLLYDFKPEHK
-175 REEINKLG
+175 EMINKLG
-183 VSKSIICIPLYPSN
+183 VSKSVICIPLSPSN
-197 VPFGVMMIF
+197 SPFGVMMVF
-206 SPRSEV
+206 SPREDV

-237 ETLKKEAVTD
+237 ENLKKEAVTD

-290 DTYGHFFGDLAIK
+290 DTYGHFFGDLAIR
-303 TIANILKKNARS
+303 TIADILKKNARS

-401 AKAVDDEAEW
+401 AKSADDEAEW

-424 KQKVPIPDKI
+424 KQKVPIPNKI
-434 AKEVTSKLKSI
+434 AKEITSKLKSI
-445 NTVETK
+445 STIETK
-451 DTLFSVADTLAQ
+451 DTLFSVADTIAQ
-463 IYNAH
+463 TYNNH
-468 YQRGLTKAKVSMAIE
+468 YKRGLTKAKVSMAIE
-483 LAKKMELSKEDI
+483 LARKMELTKEDI

-505 DIGKLMIPEEILN
+505 DIGKLMIPEKILN
-518 KKEPLTDEEKQKI
+518 KKEPLTDEEKQQI

-539 RTILKPITAIADIV
+539 RKILKPITAVADIV

-573 GEDIPIS
+573 GDEIPVS

-595 SRPYRIARS
+595 SRPYRVARS
-604 KDEAVEIIRL
+604 KDEAIEIIRL
-614 ESGKK
+614 EAGKK

-624 VDEFVGLVNEKKQE
+624 VEEFVGLMNEHKQPQ
-638 KNKDQ
+638 D
-643 I
+643 

>member
-1 MDFFKK
+1 MDLFKK
-7 FKEYTRKVNEIEYS
+7 IREYTQKVNEIEYS
-21 ISNNKKEFIEI
+21 ISSNKKEFIEI

-60 KHVWELLNSAEPL
+60 KHVWELMNSSEPL
-73 SSVLQKLVNSLH
+73 STVLQKLVNSLH

-92 STILQLCNDEKGKY
+92 STILQVCDDDKGKY
-106 YKVKAYSDSPILKK
+106 YKVKAFCESPILKK
-120 LENFLAEKNIDIH
+120 LIEFLGEKNIDIH
-133 EYHLKYDKNML
+133 EYHLKYDSKML
-144 ITQALEERNI
+144 ITRAIEEKSI
-154 LSSQAYL
+154 LFSNEYMK
-161 EVINSLLYDFTPEN
+161 VITNLLYDFK
-175 REEINKLG
+175 EEHIQAINKLG
-183 VSKSIICIPLYPSN
+183 VSKNVICIPLFPSN
-197 VPFGVMMIF
+197 KPFGVMMVF
-206 SPRSEV
+206 SPREDV

-237 ETLKKEAVTD
+237 ENLKKEAVTD
-247 SLTELYNRRYF
+247 SLTDLYNRRYF

-272 HQPFSLISLDL
+272 HQPFSIISLDL

-290 DTYGHFFGDLAIK
+290 DTYGHFFGDLAIR
-303 TIANILKKNARS
+303 TIADILKKNARS

-337 GAMIAAER
+337 GAMVAAER

-391 KINGRNRVTM
+391 KINGRNRVTL
-401 AKAVDDEAEW
+401 AKNVDDEAEW

-424 KQKVPIPDKI
+424 KQKIPIPNKI
-434 AKEVTSKLKSI
+434 AKEITSKLKAI

-451 DTLFSVADTLAQ
+451 STLFSVADTLAQ
-463 IYNAH
+463 TYNNH
-468 YQRGLTKAKVSMAIE
+468 YKRGLTKAKVSMAID
-483 LAKKMELSKEDI
+483 LARKMELSKEDI

-500 AMMLY
+500 AMLLY
-505 DIGKLMIPEEILN
+505 DIGKLMIPDDILN
-518 KKEPLTDEEKQKI
+518 KKEPLSDEEKHKI
-531 KEHPLIAA
+531 EEHPLIAA
-539 RTILKPITAIADIV
+539 RKILQPITSIADIV

-567 YPQKLS
+567 YPNKLS
-573 GEDIPIS
+573 GDSIPVS

-595 SRPYRIARS
+595 NRPYRVARS
-604 KDEAVEIIRL
+604 SDEALEIIKL

-624 VDEFVGLVNEKKQE
+624 VEQFVDMMNESKQ
-638 KNKDQ
+638 Q
-643 I
+643 SR

>member
-154 LSSQAYL
+154 LSSQAYM

-237 ETLKKEAVTD
+237 ENLKKEAVTD

-401 AKAVDDEAEW
+401 AKAMDDEAEW

>member
-1 MDFFKK
+1 MDLFKK
-7 FKEYTRKVNEIEYS
+7 FKDYTRKVNEIEYS

-60 KHVWELLNSAEPL
+60 KHVWELMNSSEPL

-92 STILQLCNDEKGKY
+92 STILQVCNDDKGKY
-106 YKVKAYSDSPILKK
+106 YKVKAFSESPIFKK
-120 LENFLAEKNIDIH
+120 LIGFLNEKNIDIH
-133 EYHLKYDKNML
+133 EYHLKYDPRML
-144 ITQALEERNI
+144 ITRAIEEKSI
-154 LSSQAYL
+154 LYTKDYL
-161 EVINSLLYDFTPEN
+161 EVINNLLYDFKPEHK
-175 REEINKLG
+175 EMINKLG
-183 VSKSIICIPLYPSN
+183 VSKSVICIPLSPSN
-197 VPFGVMMIF
+197 SPFGVMMVF
-206 SPRSEV
+206 SPREDV

-237 ETLKKEAVTD
+237 ENLKKEAVTD

-290 DTYGHFFGDLAIK
+290 DTYGHFFGDLAIR
-303 TIANILKKNARS
+303 TIADILKKNARS

-401 AKAVDDEAEW
+401 AKSADDEAEW

-424 KQKVPIPDKI
+424 KQKVPIPNKI
-434 AKEVTSKLKSI
+434 AKEITSKLKSI
-445 NTVETK
+445 STIETK
-451 DTLFSVADTLAQ
+451 DTLFSVADTIAQ
-463 IYNAH
+463 TYNNH
-468 YQRGLTKAKVSMAIE
+468 YKRGLTKAKVSMAIE
-483 LAKKMELSKEDI
+483 LARKMELTKEDI

-518 KKEPLTDEEKQKI
+518 KKEPLTDEEKQQI

-539 RTILKPITAIADIV
+539 RKILKPITAVADIV

-573 GEDIPIS
+573 GDEIPVS

-595 SRPYRIARS
+595 SRPYRVARS
-604 KDEAVEIIRL
+604 KDEAIEIIRL
-614 ESGKK
+614 EAVNK
-619 WNEKL
+619 WIEKL
-624 VDEFVGLVNEKKQE
+624 VEEFVGLMNEHKQPQ
-638 KNKDQ
+638 D
-643 I
+643 